1 MRAVAQK
8 AASVLLSNYNFN
20 MLSRSRRLST
30 EQLDSVM
37 KKGKISHSS
46 LFLMR
51 VFSGQTDTR
60 IAAIAPKKTIKMS
73 TTRNA
78 VRRKVYNAT
87 KTLIREII
95 PGTHIALFAKQ
106 ATTNAKLVDIENNIK
121 TLFVKAGL
129 LG

>member
-1 MRAVAQK
+1 
-8 AASVLLSNYNFN
+8 
-20 MLSRSRRLST
+20 
-30 EQLDSVM
+30 M